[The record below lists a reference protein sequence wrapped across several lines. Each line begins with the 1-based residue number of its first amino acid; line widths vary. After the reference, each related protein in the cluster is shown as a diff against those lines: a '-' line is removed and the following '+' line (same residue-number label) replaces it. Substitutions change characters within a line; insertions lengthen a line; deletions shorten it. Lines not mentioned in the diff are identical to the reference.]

1 MNTYRVVTK
10 VELDGTVTTFSQV
23 YKGKTYSSVAVRA
36 LKYIEKTCPSDFADA
51 SQIAMR
57 IKRRIS

>member
-10 VELDGTVTTFSQV
+10 VQLDGKLATFDQTYQS
-23 YKGKTYSSVAVRA
+23 KTYSSVAVRA
-36 LKYIEKTCPSDFADA
+36 LRYIEKTCPGNFADA